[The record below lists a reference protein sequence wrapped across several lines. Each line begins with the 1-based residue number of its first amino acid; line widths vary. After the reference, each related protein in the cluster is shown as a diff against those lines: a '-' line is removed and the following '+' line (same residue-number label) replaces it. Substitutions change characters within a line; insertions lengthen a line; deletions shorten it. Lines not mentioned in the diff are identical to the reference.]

1 MLNKKIKIIDFKHI
15 YILNR
20 VKEALL
26 RTLTECVI
34 GNERAFSKIKIQI
47 PIEFLKI
54 NLIWIYEDFIN
65 SKHQFSESIIIRKK

>member
-1 MLNKKIKIIDFKHI
+1 M
-15 YILNR
+15 
-20 VKEALL
+20 KEALL
-26 RTLTECVI
+26 RTLTECVT

-65 SKHQFSESIIIRKK
+65 SKQEFKESIILRKK